1 MKLNRD
7 SHQIGYLVYT
17 IFIILETLFFF
28 TMMIKI
34 ETIVFPSDFFK
45 NKKKKRSREN
55 PGNELENP
63 TRVKG
68 DGRCEMAIVQ
78 LATTRLE
85 ELLDLCYF

>member
-1 MKLNRD
+1 M
-7 SHQIGYLVYT
+7 
-17 IFIILETLFFF
+17 EA
-28 TMMIKI
+28 
-34 ETIVFPSDFFK
+34 DFSV
-45 NKKKKRSREN
+45 KKKKEEKKRSGEN